1 MPHRLRRVCCQA
13 EMTVES
19 ILRAEVDTPVLEI
32 GIEYL
37 LHLMVLRVESVQ
49 VVVCYIEWS

>member
-1 MPHRLRRVCCQA
+1 
-13 EMTVES
+13 MTVES